1 MCTMACSLRP
11 NTYRSAGSVPASR
24 RLDLGLQQ
32 RLADACH
39 VAVAEDAEAAGEE
52 LAAFAV
58 AFDVLVGQEPNG
70 GLGDGEPHGRLGVR

>member
-1 MCTMACSLRP
+1 MSV
-11 NTYRSAGSVPASR
+11 SAGLG

-32 RLADACH
+32 RLAHARH

-58 AFDVLVGQEPNG
+58 AFDVLVGQEANRS
-70 GLGDGEPHGRLGVR
+70 LGDGEPHSGFVVR